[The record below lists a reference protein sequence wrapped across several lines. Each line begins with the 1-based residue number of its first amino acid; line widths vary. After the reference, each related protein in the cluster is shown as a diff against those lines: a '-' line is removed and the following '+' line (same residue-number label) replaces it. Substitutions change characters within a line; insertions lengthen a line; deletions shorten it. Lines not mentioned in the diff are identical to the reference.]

1 MRPLAFPIRKGGG
14 RFEEVRWVQA
24 LFDCAP
30 PALPTIGALLGG
42 DRDVLQFKTLRA
54 GPELLGEFRA
64 KRVPER
70 LKRFAASARYERELF
85 DPETLEMGPRPQ
97 GARPQPAAAA
107 AAATSPLAPAASRE
121 ALR

>member
-1 MRPLAFPIRKGGG
+1 MVKY
-14 RFEEVRWVQA
+14 
-24 LFDCAP
+24 
-30 PALPTIGALLGG
+30 PALVVALGFALAAF
-42 DRDVLQFKTLRA
+42 VLLAAVQTSIDA
-54 GPELLGEFRA
+54 NIA